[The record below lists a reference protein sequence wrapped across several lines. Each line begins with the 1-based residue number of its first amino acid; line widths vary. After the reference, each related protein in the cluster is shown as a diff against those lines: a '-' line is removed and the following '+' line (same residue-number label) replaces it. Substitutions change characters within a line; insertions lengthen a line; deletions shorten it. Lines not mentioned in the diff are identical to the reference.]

1 MARELL
7 RVGCLGAWEWVGGGV
22 LWSVGMWEVG
32 SASAIW
38 GLGVVVSVAGLRAC
52 VVGDGFHA
60 LH

>member
-1 MARELL
+1 M
-7 RVGCLGAWEWVGGGV
+7 GGLGAWGWVWGGV
-22 LWSVGMWEVG
+22 EVLWGLGMWEVE

-38 GLGVVVSVAGLRAC
+38 GLGVVVSVVGLKPC